1 MNVSGNPGRTNSGNP
16 SRRKRV
22 FAIVPSLLTLGNA
35 VCGFGAITY
44 AAKLGPE
51 QAPIVATAEIGGV
64 KVGID
69 RPTNDLYIAALLVF
83 GAMVFDALDGPV
95 ARLSK
100 QTSNFGAQL
109 DSLCDAIS
117 FGVAPAFLML
127 KSSRVFHPRLLWVIA
142 VLYMLCA
149 LLRLARFNVHKTDP
163 NAESDFFAGLPS
175 PAAAGMVAS
184 LVVVVP
190 SLQRWT
196 EPELS
201 DRAQQFGQWIT
212 SFTAIS
218 LPIVTLFAACLM
230 VSRVRYPHLFNQLF
244 RGRRSFQHLVKLIFA
259 LVAVFAVHELAIPLI
274 FSYYVLAAPLQL
286 LGTRAIG
293 LSRRSPVPP
302 STPVG
307 PN

>member
-1 MNVSGNPGRTNSGNP
+1 MSGSGGTNRP
-16 SRRKRV
+16 SATLRRKRV
-22 FAIVPSLLTLGNA
+22 FAVVPSLLTLGNA

-51 QAPIVATAEIGGV
+51 PMSNN
-64 KVGID
+64 D
-69 RPTNDLYIAALLVF
+69 MDLYVAAFLLF
-83 GAMVFDALDGPV
+83 GAMVFDALDGPI

-100 QTSNFGAQL
+100 QTSHFGAQL

-149 LLRLARFNVHKTDP
+149 VLRLARFNLHKTGSEP
-163 NAESDFFAGLPS
+163 ESDYFMGLPS

-184 LVVVVP
+184 LVVIVP
-190 SLQRWT
+190 GLDRWT
-196 EPELS
+196 EPDLS
-201 DRAQQFGQWIT
+201 TTARQFGQYLTTIT
-212 SFTAIS
+212 NFS
-218 LPIVTLFAACLM
+218 LPLVTLFAACMM

-259 LVAVFAVHELAIPLI
+259 LVAVFAFHELAIPLI
-274 FSYYVLAAPLQL
+274 FSYYVLAAPLQNL
-286 LGTRAIG
+286 SVGAIG
-293 LSRRSPVPP
+293 LSRRSALPPVTP
-302 STPVG
+302 SQTDG
-307 PN
+307 RRAD